1 MSEQILLQG
10 KILGIQ
16 EFLLSPTCAAS
27 ARVANEE
34 CFLGRCVWVSL
45 LCEVLPRALLAELKL
60 ARILLGSAGGG
71 QFLLVLPGEA
81 RSASEEF
88 LARAG
93 EEIAGLSNGTLRL
106 VCGITE
112 NLGDWTVVRKRL
124 NEDLLR
130 QRGTPLA
137 SLGAGTNGP
146 QAVSGDREARDQ
158 IIQELGATV
167 RDAETVG
174 WSPESP
180 GRVLLNGGKHV
191 WKLTPN
197 LTIDG
202 ITMARHGAPSDS
214 GRHRASLGTLA
225 HRSSGRKMW
234 GILRGDVDNLGVRL
248 RRVQSIEEHV
258 QLSVLYKHFFA
269 GELEVLCSMPEF
281 WRKVSILY
289 SGGDDFAVCGSWDAL
304 IQLSREIQRLFHR
317 FVEENLKDF
326 PGAEGKTIT
335 MALAVA
341 SDQGSSPERV
351 FEEAGRNLEFAKN
364 ADKDCIYLL
373 GRILEWR
380 QLSDASEL
388 KDTVTRMVA
397 ESRSSRQI
405 LFDLG
410 SFYGKLSSIGRSP
423 SLSPGGAEIHVEKIW
438 RFHRRFNRVLGGAR
452 DRDTQKLR
460 AHLISEIAARNA
472 AQVKLRPAGQV
483 ALEWARLLT
492 EV

>member
-1 MSEQILLQG
+1 
-10 KILGIQ
+10 
-16 EFLLSPTCAAS
+16 
-27 ARVANEE
+27 
-34 CFLGRCVWVSL
+34 
-45 LCEVLPRALLAELKL
+45 
-60 ARILLGSAGGG
+60 
-71 QFLLVLPGEA
+71 
-81 RSASEEF
+81 
-88 LARAG
+88 
-93 EEIAGLSNGTLRL
+93 
-106 VCGITE
+106 
-112 NLGDWTVVRKRL
+112 
-124 NEDLLR
+124 
-130 QRGTPLA
+130 
-137 SLGAGTNGP
+137 
-146 QAVSGDREARDQ
+146 
-158 IIQELGATV
+158 
-167 RDAETVG
+167 
-174 WSPESP
+174 
-180 GRVLLNGGKHV
+180 
-191 WKLTPN
+191 
-197 LTIDG
+197 
-202 ITMARHGAPSDS
+202 
-214 GRHRASLGTLA
+214 
-225 HRSSGRKMW
+225 
-234 GILRGDVDNLGVRL
+234 
-248 RRVQSIEEHV
+248 
-258 QLSVLYKHFFA
+258 
-269 GELEVLCSMPEF
+269 MPEF

-341 SDQGSSPERV
+341 SDQGSSPERM